1 MSLFLHS
8 ALLSHDHMSFE
19 IERNP
24 GQEPSLIEMTQ
35 KAIELLEKSEN
46 GYFLFVEGGR
56 IDHG

>member
-1 MSLFLHS
+1 
-8 ALLSHDHMSFE
+8 
-19 IERNP
+19 
-24 GQEPSLIEMTQ
+24 MTQ